1 MTLLSER
8 AAPLFPSAW
17 RRAQRPGP
25 LAAAICTALAL
36 AATASAALA
45 QEATAD
51 NAAATTLEKVTVTG
65 SHLRRVDAET
75 ASPVITIDRQRIQ
88 DSGQDT
94 LGQLLQQLPAMA
106 GNMPNISLNS
116 GFSHGRALVSLRN
129 LGAERTLVLVNG
141 HRMAGPASSVSAAPG
156 VDINAIPAA
165 MVERIEV
172 LTDGASSVYGSDAIA
187 GVVNIILKDKYDG
200 AAATV
205 DYGQSTHGDGNRRSL
220 GVEWG
225 KTWERGGLILGLS
238 RSSMNAL
245 YDADRSY
252 ARTAVNYLDGQVVER
267 RGNGTRAIL
276 GDGSVLTPNSG
287 LAPGAVDAGDFHTNT
302 IATDGYNSYYGQYLI
317 TPVQRTNFS
326 AHASFDFTP
335 NVQGYLDMFWTRSET
350 TSQLTAYGLEQPDA
364 AQNYYN
370 PFGSQLLRYLLRSEA
385 ANTRVY
391 TSTMYQTN
399 IVAGL
404 RGKFADTSWQWD
416 AAAGYARYKDTLVRN
431 GFSIASA
438 LNNAVGASFL
448 DSDGVVKCGTPGNVI
463 SGCTPINVFNP
474 DDPAT
479 IAGIKATQSA
489 VDLIDQSTMKF
500 AEASVN
506 GDLFAMPSG
515 MVQAAFGL
523 SFRKNGF
530 AQGTSN
536 PVAAADPE
544 GNCDYNDG
552 CIMNQGHDET
562 IKEAYAEVLIPL
574 LKDVPGAQALNLNLG
589 TRYSRYDYWGNT
601 TNSKVALEWRPIDNL
616 LIRATGSQVFRAPA
630 LGDLYGSPFKSVVDN
645 TGDYTDAC
653 NGYTGGGNAAACAN
667 VPTNGSFVN
676 TSSFN
681 VLTTG
686 SANAGFA
693 LKPEQG
699 RSYNIGAVYDPG
711 WADGLSVNLD
721 SWRVTLDDMIGGSGL
736 DQVLQNCYDGQSA
749 YCPLIQ
755 RNASGQL
762 VNVTVPFAI
771 NSGKVDIRG
780 DDIGIKYALRDT
792 AWGNFQAGVD
802 ATFLSSYR
810 FSGDDHNY
818 VGEMS
823 SYGNMPRW
831 RASFNLGWDN
841 GPWHASWNT
850 RLIGP
855 TTVGSAYEDF
865 CFNTAADGSCVYF
878 KVGTVTYHDVSLSRK
893 FESLHSTLSAGANNV
908 GNRKPP
914 QYYGYASAANT
925 DAFTYDTLG
934 RYFWARLRTEF

>member
-1 MTLLSER
+1 MPSLLERVAPLLPCSWR
-8 AAPLFPSAW
+8 AAP
-17 RRAQRPGP
+17 QPGP

-36 AATASAALA
+36 LAPAAQA
-45 QEATAD
+45 QDAPTQD
-51 NAAATTLEKVTVTG
+51 SQATTLERVSVTG

-75 ASPVITIDRQRIQ
+75 ASPVITIDRQRIE

-106 GNMPNISLNS
+106 GNMPNVALNS

-129 LGAERTLVLVNG
+129 LGPERTLVLVNG
-141 HRMAGPASSVSAAPG
+141 HRMAGPASSVAAAPG
-156 VDINAIPAA
+156 VDVNAIPAA

-200 AAATV
+200 FAATA
-205 DYGQSTHGDGNRRSL
+205 DYGLSTHGDGNRRSL
-220 GVEWG
+220 GLEWG
-225 KTWERGGLILGLS
+225 KTWDRGGLILGVS

-245 YDADRSY
+245 YDSDRDY
-252 ARTAVNYLDGQVVER
+252 ARTAQNYLNGQVVER
-267 RGNGTRAIL
+267 RGNGTRAFL
-276 GDGSVLTPNSG
+276 RNGSVLTPNAN
-287 LAPGAVDAGDFHTNT
+287 LAPGQVTASDFHTYSQ
-302 IATDGYNSYYGQYLI
+302 AVEGYNSYTGQYLI
-317 TPVQRTNFS
+317 TPVQRTNAS
-326 AHASFDFTP
+326 AHATFDFTP

-350 TSQLTAYGLEQPDA
+350 TSQLTAYGLELPNA
-364 AQNYYN
+364 AKNYYN
-370 PFGSQLLRYLLRSEA
+370 PFGAQLSRYLLRSVP

-404 RGKFADTSWQWD
+404 RGKFGDSSWQWD
-416 AAAGYARYKDTLVRN
+416 AAAGYAHYKDTLVRN
-431 GFSIASA
+431 GFSITSA
-438 LNNAVGASFL
+438 LNNAVGASFR
-448 DSDGVVKCGTPGNVI
+448 DTDGTIKCGTPGNVI
-463 SGCTPINVFNP
+463 AGCTPINVFNP

-489 VDLIDQSTMKF
+489 VDLIDESTMKF

-506 GDLFAMPSG
+506 GDLFAMPAG
-515 MVQAAFGL
+515 AVQAAFGL

-530 AQGTSN
+530 SQGTSN
-536 PVAAADPE
+536 PVAAADAD

-562 IKEAYAEVLIPL
+562 IKEAYAEVLVPL
-574 LKDVPGAQALNLNLG
+574 LKGVTGAQALNLNLG
-589 TRYSRYDYWGNT
+589 TRYSRYDYWGST

-630 LGDLYGSPFKSVVDN
+630 LGDLYGSPFNGVVDDAG
-645 TGDYTDAC
+645 TYTDPC
-653 NGYTGGGNAAACAN
+653 NGYTGGGNPAACAN

-676 TSSFN
+676 SSSFT

-693 LKPEQG
+693 IKPEQG

-711 WADGLSVNLD
+711 WAEGLSLNLD
-721 SWRVTLDDMIGGSGL
+721 SWRVTLDDMINGTGL

-749 YCPLIQ
+749 YCPLIK
-755 RNASGQL
+755 RGPTGQL
-762 VNVTVPFAI
+762 VSVTVPFAI

-780 DDIGIKYALRDT
+780 DDVGIKYALPET
-792 AWGNFQAGVD
+792 AWGRFRAGVD
-802 ATFLSSYR
+802 ATYLSSYK
-810 FSGDDHNY
+810 FSGDPHNY
-818 VGEMS
+818 VGEQS

-831 RASFNLGWDN
+831 RANFTLDWDN

-850 RLIGP
+850 RLIGR
-855 TTVGSAYEDF
+855 TSVGSAYEDF
-865 CFNTAADGSCVYF
+865 CVNTAADGSCVYF
-878 KVGTVTYHDVSLSRK
+878 PVGTVTYHDASVSRK
-893 FESLHSTLSAGANNV
+893 FESLHTTLALGVNNL
-908 GNRKPP
+908 GNRTPP
-914 QYYGYASAANT
+914 RYYGYASAANT

-934 RYFWARLRTEF
+934 RYFWARIRTEF